1 MKHQIPVWVA
11 LAFLM
16 VFMVVFAGFIFT
28 LQTRGQLVGQVATM
42 EAGALAQQEE
52 GAALIVES
60 TAQAVR
66 IADIEATRD
75 RLSAEL
81 SSIQANS
88 TDIVLVTPEA
98 ASAQAAVAAAPED
111 DSIPSVSFVTP
122 EDGSSIA
129 PGDEIEILLSIT
141 DNAGVD
147 QVTLTVNNDV
157 LGRYSAENALIY
169 TVKEPWIAETTGT
182 FRFVASATNANGLAS
197 ESVEAVITVNDREAK
212 MRGYIAEI
220 QAEVEEIRG
229 LVASEPISLTLYTSA
244 ELRENFEEIFLD
256 ELSVEDSRR
265 DVIELYAFDFIDLD
279 YDLYNVLLDLYSS
292 SVLGFYDPETK
303 ELVVVSDDDELTPS
317 EQLTLAHEIN
327 HALQDQVFGLTFD
340 DEDSE
345 ASFALRSLAE
355 GDSTLLQSLYVSN
368 GYFNDEEMAE
378 LIDEFN
384 NAEVND
390 LSNLPDLILRQ
401 QSFPYDEGATFVNT
415 LYQIGGFEAVNNAWR
430 NPPVTTEQ
438 IIHPETYPDGLPI
451 SVTLP
456 PYTNTLGT
464 GWEQISVNTMGEFS
478 LLLYLEQQVDSEN
491 STIATTGWGGDQY
504 AVYWNEAEQQVVM
517 VMLSEWDGINDDLEF
532 SRSYVEYL
540 GNKYGVGY
548 QSEVDGSRCWTG
560 EDVTCLYQINESV
573 LIIRAPDRDTVL
585 ALRAVTSVR

>member
-28 LQTRGQLVGQVATM
+28 LQTRGQLVGQVATL
-42 EAGALAQQEE
+42 EADALAQQEE
-52 GAALIVES
+52 GAALVAQS
-60 TAQAVR
+60 TTQAVR
-66 IADIEATRD
+66 IADVEATRD

-81 SSIQANS
+81 SAAQAN
-88 TDIVLVTPEA
+88 TDETVLVTPEA
-98 ASAQAAVAAAPED
+98 AATQVVAASD
-111 DSIPSVSFVTP
+111 DTVPTISFVTP
-122 EDGSSIA
+122 EDGMSIA

-157 LGRYSAENALIY
+157 IGRYSAENALIF
-169 TVKEPWIAETTGT
+169 TVKEPWVADAAGS

-197 ESVEAVITVNDREAK
+197 DSIEAVVTVSDREAK

-244 ELRENFEEIFLD
+244 ELRENFEELFLD
-256 ELSVEDSRR
+256 ELTEEDARK

-279 YDLYNVLLDLYSS
+279 YDLYDVLLDLYSS

-327 HALQDQVFGLTFD
+327 HALQDQVFGLSFD
-340 DEDSE
+340 SEDSE

-368 GYFNDEEMAE
+368 GYFNDAEMAE

-384 NAEVND
+384 NTTPND
-390 LSNLPDLILRQ
+390 LSNLPALIVRQ
-401 QSFPYDEGATFVNT
+401 QAFPYDEGATFVNS

-430 NPPVTTEQ
+430 NPPLTTEQ
-438 IIHPETYPDGLPI
+438 IIHPESYPEDTPI
-451 SVTLP
+451 TVELP
-456 PYTNTLGT
+456 PYTSTLGT
-464 GWEQISVNTMGEFS
+464 DWELISVNTMGEFS
-478 LLLYLEQQVDSEN
+478 LLLYLEQQVERES

-504 AVYWNEAEQQVVM
+504 SVYWNEASQDVVM
-517 VMLSEWDGINDDLEF
+517 VMLSEWDGLNDDLEF
-532 SRSYVEYL
+532 ARSYVDYL
-540 GNKYGVGY
+540 GSKYGVGY
-548 QSEVDGSRCWTG
+548 QSQVDGSRCWTG

-585 ALRAVTSVR
+585 ALRAVTPVR

>member
-42 EAGALAQQEE
+42 EANALVQQEE
-52 GAALIVES
+52 SAALVTQS

-66 IADIEATRD
+66 VADIEATRD

-81 SSIQANS
+81 STAQSGS
-88 TDIVLVTPEA
+88 SETVVVTP
-98 ASAQAAVAAAPED
+98 AAAPVEEVVAAVD
-111 DSIPSVSFVTP
+111 DSVPSISFVTP
-122 EDGSSIA
+122 EDGLSIA
-129 PGDEIEILLSIT
+129 PGDEIEILLSIS

-157 LGRYSAENALIY
+157 LGRYSAENVLIY
-169 TVKEPWIAETTGT
+169 TVKEPWIADEAGT

-197 ESVEAVITVNDREAK
+197 ESVEATVTVSDREAT

-229 LVASEPISLTLYTSA
+229 LVATEPISLTLYTSA
-244 ELRENFEEIFLD
+244 ELRENFEELFLD
-256 ELSVEDSRR
+256 ELTEEDSRR

-279 YDLYNVLLDLYSS
+279 YNLYDTLLDLYSS

-303 ELVVVSDDDELTPS
+303 ELVVVSDDDVLTPS

-327 HALQDQVFGLTFD
+327 HALQDQVFGLSFD

-368 GYFNDEEMAE
+368 GYFNDAEMAI

-384 NAEVND
+384 NAESSD
-390 LSNLPDLILRQ
+390 LSNLPDLIVRQ

-415 LYQIGGFEAVNNAWR
+415 LYQSGGFEAVNNAWR

-438 IIHPETYPDGLPI
+438 IIHPEAYPEDAPIAVALPA
-451 SVTLP
+451 
-456 PYTNTLGT
+456 YTNTLGA

-478 LLLYLEQQVDSEN
+478 LQLYLEQQLNSET
-491 STIATTGWGGDQY
+491 SSIAATGWGGDEY

-517 VMLSEWDGINDDLEF
+517 VMLSEWDGVNDDLEF
-532 SRSYVEYL
+532 ARSYVEYL
-540 GNKYGVGY
+540 GSKYGVGY
-548 QSEVDGSRCWTG
+548 QSEVDGSRCWNG
-560 EDVTCLYQINESV
+560 DDVTCLYQINESV

-585 ALRAVTSVR
+585 AIRAVTSVR